1 MGRIVPICWFWR
13 FSLDRIKVFI
23 LGESR
28 LAKGWREGVIVRV
41 AMMVEKHGCA
51 KNRFVLARWR

>member
-1 MGRIVPICWFWR
+1 MDQTVPFSWFWR

-28 LAKGWREGVIVRV
+28 LAKGWREGVMVRA
-41 AMMVEKHGCA
+41 AMVMEKLGCA
-51 KNRFVLARWR
+51 RFVLACWR